1 MAESEMER
9 GKGVNMNPEQFYQGD
24 DIPSRSTK
32 QRIWRSIDRI
42 LQPHPPLFSVPDAR
56 SFVYGIA
63 ASFLVLLS
71 SYGLYHMVER
81 FTAVDRPAELRF
93 DAAYQSAIQE
103 FERILPSAADAKES
117 DPGQEALEA
126 RLQQIRLIDAAIKEL
141 RTDIARTDISPVTHS
156 RLRQLYGLKL
166 RVLLEIIEKGERQ
179 S

>member
-1 MAESEMER
+1 MER
-9 GKGVNMNPEQFYQGD
+9 GKGTHMNPEQFYREHDTPTQ
-24 DIPSRSTK
+24 STK
-32 QRIWRSIDRI
+32 QRIWRSVDKT
-42 LQPHPPLFSVPDAR
+42 LQPRRPLFSVSDTR

-63 ASFLVLLS
+63 ASFLLLLS
-71 SYGLYHMVER
+71 SYGMYHMVER

-103 FERILPSAADAKES
+103 FERVLPAAADSRDSYPE
-117 DPGQEALEA
+117 QEVLEA

-141 RTDIARTDISPVTHS
+141 RSDIARTDLSPITHA

-166 RVLLEIIEKGERQ
+166 RVLLEIIEQGERQ